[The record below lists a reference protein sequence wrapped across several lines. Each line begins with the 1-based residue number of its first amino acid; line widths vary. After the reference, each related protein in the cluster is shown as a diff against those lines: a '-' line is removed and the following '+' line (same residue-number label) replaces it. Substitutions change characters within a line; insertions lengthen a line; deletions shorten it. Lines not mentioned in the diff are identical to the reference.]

1 MIPFHVIGTGSTGN
15 GVIVGENILVDA
27 GLPFVRFEPYMDSIK
42 LVLLTH
48 EHGDHFK
55 PSTVRRMA
63 HDKPLLRFGC
73 GPWMVKK
80 LVDAGVATSQIDVL
94 RERIAY
100 NYGICNVI
108 PVPVYHDVPNYAY
121 KIHFPKG
128 KVFYATD
135 CGNLNGI
142 VAKNYS
148 LYLIENNYRDD
159 ELMARM
165 DEKLAN
171 GQYPYEQRVLK
182 YHLSEQQCNDFLASN
197 MDYNNSEYVYLHQ
210 HIDREKSYESADCEV

>member
-73 GPWMVKK
+73 GPWMVRK
-80 LVDAGVATSQIDVL
+80 LVNAGVATSQIDVL
-94 RERIAY
+94 NLQCHPRSCFSRRSKLRIQDSLSEWK
-100 NYGICNVI
+100 GILRHGLWKSEWNC
-108 PVPVYHDVPNYAY
+108 
-121 KIHFPKG
+121 
-128 KVFYATD
+128 
-135 CGNLNGI
+135 
-142 VAKNYS
+142 
-148 LYLIENNYRDD
+148 R
-159 ELMARM
+159 
-165 DEKLAN
+165 EKLFT
-171 GQYPYEQRVLK
+171 L
-182 YHLSEQQCNDFLASN
+182 F
-197 MDYNNSEYVYLHQ
+197 
-210 HIDREKSYESADCEV
+210 DRK